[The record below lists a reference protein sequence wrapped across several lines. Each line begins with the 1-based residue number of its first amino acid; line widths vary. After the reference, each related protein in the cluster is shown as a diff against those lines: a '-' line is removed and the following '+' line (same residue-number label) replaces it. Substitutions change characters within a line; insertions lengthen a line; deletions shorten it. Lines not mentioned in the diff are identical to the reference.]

1 MIIKE
6 KDDSD
11 VADAYY
17 KQLEERR
24 KKKMTF
30 NYLWFM

>member
-1 MIIKE
+1 MRIKE

-17 KQLEERR
+17 KQLEKKR
-24 KKKMTF
+24 KKK
-30 NYLWFM
+30 